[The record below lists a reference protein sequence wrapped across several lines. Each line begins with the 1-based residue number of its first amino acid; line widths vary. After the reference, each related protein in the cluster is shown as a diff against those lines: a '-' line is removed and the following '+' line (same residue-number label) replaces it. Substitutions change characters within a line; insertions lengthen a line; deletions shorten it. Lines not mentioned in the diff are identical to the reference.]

1 MSRLAANDSR
11 LKVSE
16 FKLTT
21 LLEMTNAINNNLPE
35 DELFYSLQYILE
47 HQLNIGKALIFSKQS
62 GEWKHA
68 LSYGVSDDELSID
81 VEVDL
86 QDIHDI
92 TVMEMMGRH
101 QSKSFDVVIPV
112 FHQKNIIA
120 HLLLGDIDE
129 QELKA
134 SPIIKH
140 LPFIQTLANITAV
153 AVENKSLTRENL
165 QQEVLNRELEMAS
178 EMQGMLLPNALPNDD
193 KLQVAATYLPHQEV
207 GGDFY
212 DVIKV
217 AQDEYFICMADVSG
231 KGISAAILMA
241 SFQAS
246 LRGGV
251 QQGRGLKDI
260 LIDLNNSVWANA
272 QGERFIT
279 VFLANY
285 NTTTKMLKY
294 INSAHPPPILGQGG
308 EFIKLVDG
316 CVGLGMFEEFP
327 FINEGEVQLVS
338 DSILIAYTDGLNETE
353 DDLGIPFDEQHLEQL
368 ISNADFGSM
377 SGLNIRIMEALDA
390 HRGDQ
395 AYQDDIALVSCRFI

>member
-35 DELFYSLQYILE
+35 DELFILFQYILE

-92 TVMEMMGRH
+92 TVMEMMSRH

>member
-1 MSRLAANDSR
+1 M
-11 LKVSE
+11 
-16 FKLTT
+16 
-21 LLEMTNAINNNLPE
+21 
-35 DELFYSLQYILE
+35 
-47 HQLNIGKALIFSKQS
+47 
-62 GEWKHA
+62 
-68 LSYGVSDDELSID
+68 SID

-207 GGDFY
+207 GG
-212 DVIKV
+212 
-217 AQDEYFICMADVSG
+217 
-231 KGISAAILMA
+231 
-241 SFQAS
+241 
-246 LRGGV
+246 
-251 QQGRGLKDI
+251 
-260 LIDLNNSVWANA
+260 
-272 QGERFIT
+272 
-279 VFLANY
+279 
-285 NTTTKMLKY
+285 
-294 INSAHPPPILGQGG
+294 
-308 EFIKLVDG
+308 
-316 CVGLGMFEEFP
+316 
-327 FINEGEVQLVS
+327 
-338 DSILIAYTDGLNETE
+338 
-353 DDLGIPFDEQHLEQL
+353 
-368 ISNADFGSM
+368 
-377 SGLNIRIMEALDA
+377 
-390 HRGDQ
+390 
-395 AYQDDIALVSCRFI
+395 

>member
-1 MSRLAANDSR
+1 M
-11 LKVSE
+11 
-16 FKLTT
+16 
-21 LLEMTNAINNNLPE
+21 
-35 DELFYSLQYILE
+35 
-47 HQLNIGKALIFSKQS
+47 
-62 GEWKHA
+62 
-68 LSYGVSDDELSID
+68 
-81 VEVDL
+81 EVDL